1 MTVTRRASAITANR
15 MQDDLYADLDHAH
28 RRRGCFSCRNLGC
41 LVLILLFIGVVGIF
55 GVVAETGIIQIPVL
69 STAFYPAPP
78 KPLRAVEP
86 TGQRTIE
93 SLLQSKSDELKGLAT
108 TVQPKI
114 SVSEAELTQLAREPR
129 LNGQVPIK
137 QAQVTIEPTFVEL
150 YGMIAMPSMN
160 TNTVIRVR
168 LIPIVNDPAT
178 LKLSEIWIGYVRVPI
193 SLAKTIVRMSTGL
206 TPPDEISGTQFGVQG
221 ITLDRGSATVLV
233 DRAKL
238 LSNTKE

>member
-15 MQDDLYADLDHAH
+15 MSDDLYADLDHAH

-41 LVLILLFIGVVGIF
+41 LVLILLFVGVVGVF

-86 TGQRTIE
+86 TGRRTIE
-93 SLLQSKSDELKGLAT
+93 SLLQSKSDELKDLAT
-108 TVQPKI
+108 TAQPQVVI
-114 SVSEAELTQLAREPR
+114 SEAELTQIVREPR

-137 QAQVTIEPTFVEL
+137 QAQITIEPTFVEL
-150 YGMIAMPSMN
+150 YGMISMPGMN
-160 TNTVIRVR
+160 TNTVVRVR
-168 LIPIVNDPAT
+168 LVSIANEPAA
-178 LKLSEIWIGYVRVPI
+178 LELSEIWIGYVRVPL
-193 SLAKTIVRMSTGL
+193 SVAKAIVRISTGL
-206 TPPDEISGTQFGVQG
+206 TPPDKISGTQFGVQG
-221 ITLDRGSATVLV
+221 IKLDRGSATLII

-238 LSNTKE
+238 LPNTK